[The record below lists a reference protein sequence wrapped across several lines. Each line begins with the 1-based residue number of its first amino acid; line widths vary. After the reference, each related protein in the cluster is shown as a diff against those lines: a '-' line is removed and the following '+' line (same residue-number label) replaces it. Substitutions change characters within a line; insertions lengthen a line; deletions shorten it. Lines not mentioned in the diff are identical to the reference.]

1 MRRIGKGKGRL
12 AVALLALAALAA
24 GCSDAGGSTA
34 MDGASYGATESAAP
48 APQMDNVA
56 MEMPASEAPMEVEA
70 AAEEAPKAPMPSGGG
85 SVGGGAATAPGAPA
99 ATEGR
104 MLIYKANITMEVES
118 YADTYTAVQNLIH
131 LSGGYLLQFS
141 EQAGGSEKSGLF
153 TIKVPANDFGGFMDR
168 LEDVPNVGLNRS
180 MSAQDVSEEYVDL
193 EARLKAKELVE
204 SRYLKYMEG
213 ASRSEDLIRYTNE
226 LAIIQEEIE
235 RLKGRMRYLQQN
247 VDFSTIELRVYE
259 RSGLALANANGDAS
273 LANRMS
279 GALQSSLNALVVVA
293 EGVMIVVA
301 GALPVLVVAI
311 LLGTPIYWFVRRRKA
326 KTEEKRPLIP

>member
-1 MRRIGKGKGRL
+1 M
-12 AVALLALAALAA
+12 A
-24 GCSDAGGSTA
+24 
-34 MDGASYGATESAAP
+34 AAP
-48 APQMDNVA
+48 PSMENVA
-56 MEMPASEAPMEVEA
+56 MDTPAEAPMADGEVA
-70 AAEEAPKAPMPSGGG
+70 AAEEPASPMPAGGG
-85 SVGGGAATAPGAPA
+85 SAGGGTAVAPT

-104 MLIYKANITMEVES
+104 MLIYKANVTMEVES

-131 LSGGYLLQFS
+131 LSGGYLIQFS

-153 TIKVPANDFGGFMDR
+153 TVKVPANDFAGFMDR
-168 LEDVPNVGLNRS
+168 LEDIPNVGLNRS

-193 EARLKAKELVE
+193 EARLGAKEVVE

-226 LAIIQEEIE
+226 LAVIQEEIE

-259 RSGLALANANGDAS
+259 RSGLALANANGGAT
-273 LANRMS
+273 LADRMS
-279 GALQSSLNALVVVA
+279 GALRSSLNALVVVA

-326 KTEEKRPLIP
+326 KNEQKRTLIP

>member
-1 MRRIGKGKGRL
+1 MRKRRGKGWPAL
-12 AVALLALAALAA
+12 ALFALAALAA
-24 GCSDAGGSTA
+24 GCSGSGGSSA
-34 MDGASYGATESAAP
+34 DNAASYGSAEKAAV
-48 APQMDNVA
+48 APQMADA
-56 MEMPASEAPMEVEA
+56 SMEKPAEAPM
-70 AAEEAPKAPMPSGGG
+70 AEEAAAPMPSGASALESG
-85 SVGGGAATAPGAPA
+85 SGGGTAGAPA

-104 MLIYKANITMEVES
+104 MLIYKANVTMEVES

-141 EQAGGSEKSGLF
+141 EQAGGSEKSGVF

-168 LEDVPNVGLNRS
+168 LEEIPNVGINRS

-204 SRYLKYMEG
+204 SRYLKYMEQ

-226 LAIIQEEIE
+226 LAAIQEEIE

-259 RSGLALANANGDAS
+259 RSGLALASANGDAT
-273 LANRMS
+273 LADRMS
-279 GALQSSLNALVVVA
+279 GALKSSLNALVVVA

-311 LLGTPIYWFVRRRKA
+311 LLGAPIYWFVRRRKA
-326 KTEEKRPLIP
+326 KNE